1 MGARVSH
8 TLATPI
14 AHAENSVTATQFE
27 AEQPRRW
34 QTPVIAALL
43 GVFTLLLYPPTLRNG
58 FVSLDDPVYVIDN
71 PRINQGLVWRTV
83 RMVFNTI
90 VTGEWHP
97 LTLISHMAD
106 VQLFGLNPAGHH
118 FMNALWHAFNVVMLF
133 LLLKAAT

>member
-14 AHAENSVTATQFE
+14 APSENAATAPRFSG
-27 AEQPRRW
+27 EQPRRW
-34 QTPVIAALL
+34 QTPLIAALL
-43 GVFTLLLYPPTLRNG
+43 GVFTLLLYAPTLRNG

-71 PRINQGLVWRTV
+71 PIINHGLVGRNI

-97 LTLISHMAD
+97 LTLI
-106 VQLFGLNPAGHH
+106 
-118 FMNALWHAFNVVMLF
+118 
-133 LLLKAAT
+133 